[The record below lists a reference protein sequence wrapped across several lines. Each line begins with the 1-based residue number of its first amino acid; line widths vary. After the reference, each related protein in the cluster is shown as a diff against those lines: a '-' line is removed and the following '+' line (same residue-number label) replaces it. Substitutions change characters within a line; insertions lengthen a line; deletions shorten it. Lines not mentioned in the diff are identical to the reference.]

1 MDTKIEKI
9 ALFGKTL
16 NELKELVKSLNFPAF
31 TAKQIALWLYK
42 KDINSIDEMTNL
54 SIKAREKL
62 NESYFIGTDKPI
74 DKKISS
80 DGTLKYLFS
89 TENGK
94 FIETAY
100 IPETKRNTLC
110 VSSQVGC
117 KMACEFCMTGKQ
129 GFQNNLS
136 AGEILNQL
144 KSIDESQEVSNIVFM
159 GMGEPLDNLDNVLKA
174 LEILTSDWGFEMSSK
189 RITVSTIGILDA
201 VKEFLQKSE
210 CHLAISLH
218 NPFDDERQS
227 VMPIEKTQPIKKILQ
242 EIKNYDFSR
251 NRRVSFEYIMFKEF
265 NDTKNHANEL
275 VKILNGIK
283 CRINLIRFHPVPA
296 INITGSND
304 ETIFK
309 FQRQLKAKGILTTI
323 RASRGLDIDAA
334 CGLLSTKALLKK
346 D

>member
-1 MDTKIEKI
+1 MNTKIEKI

-16 NELKELVKSLNFPAF
+16 NELKEIVKLLNFPNF
-31 TAKQIALWLYK
+31 TAKQIANWLYK
-42 KDINSIDEMTNL
+42 KNISSVDEMTNL
-54 SIKAREKL
+54 SLKTREKL
-62 NESYFIGTDKPI
+62 KEAYFIGTKNPI
-74 DKKISS
+74 DKKTSV
-80 DGTLKYLFS
+80 DGTLKYLFT

-136 AGEILNQL
+136 VGEILNQL
-144 KSIDESQEVSNIVFM
+144 KSIDESENVSNIVFM
-159 GMGEPLDNLDNVLKA
+159 GMGEPLDNLDVVLKS
-174 LEILTSDWGFEMSSK
+174 LEILTSDWGFEMSPK

-218 NPFDDERQS
+218 NPFDDERKS
-227 VMPIEKTQPIKKILQ
+227 VMPIQKTQPIEKILK
-242 EIKNYDFSR
+242 EIKEWEFSR

-265 NDTKNHANEL
+265 NDTKRHAKEL
-275 VKILNGIK
+275 AKILDGIK

-296 INITGSND
+296 IDITGSND
-304 ETIFK
+304 ETIFE
-309 FQRQLKAKGILTTI
+309 FQKQLKTKGIVTTV

-334 CGLLSTKALLKK
+334 CGLLSTKALMEK
-346 D
+346 